1 MRWISRH
8 LTHRPKRMDGGA
20 QTACLLWL
28 VPRYPWGEVI
38 FILVKIGS
46 SYLSD
51 RRFCPDIDLCSV
63 FNFPIIKDTLA
74 DKVLDIDY
82 KRRKGNVR
90 ESSMRI
96 GIRSTKRIETVCKE
110 DGCITAFEAY
120 FIIPTKVGHIET
132 IVWMNFDNTKDPEK
146 LIGKELCVGFV
157 STKVPPINYLKDDL
171 SFFDDMSI
179 DSCTTTKLQ

>member
-1 MRWISRH
+1 
-8 LTHRPKRMDGGA
+8 MDGGA

-38 FILVKIGS
+38 CILVKIGS

-96 GIRSTKRIETVCKE
+96 GVSSTEELKNYAKMMNVSRNLRPPSL
-110 DGCITAFEAY
+110 Y
-120 FIIPTKVGHIET
+120 LSKVDISRLDYE
-132 IVWMNFDNTKDPEK
+132 
-146 LIGKELCVGFV
+146 
-157 STKVPPINYLKDDL
+157 
-171 SFFDDMSI
+171 
-179 DSCTTTKLQ
+179 